1 MRVRM
6 FDGGFEEFG
15 ATRYQIEWITIKPS
29 ASGKDSIDP
38 DTDTIT
44 QYEYRTE
51 KDAALQR
58 AQELFD
64 TTDDLCWGVVTV
76 RKQVVDWFYEED
88 GIAGWEET
96 DEEIDII

>member
-1 MRVRM
+1 MKVRM
-6 FDGGFEEFG
+6 FGGGFEEFG

-29 ASGKDSIDP
+29 ARGKDSVDP

-44 QYEYRTE
+44 HYQYRTDE
-51 KDAALQR
+51 DAALQR
-58 AQELFD
+58 AHEVFD

-88 GIAGWEET
+88 EIAGWEET
-96 DEEIDII
+96 GEEFDIM

>member
-6 FDGGFEEFG
+6 FGGGFEEFG
-15 ATRYQIEWITIKPS
+15 AIRYEIEWITIKPS

-44 QYEYRTE
+44 HYEYRSQ
-51 KDAALQR
+51 KAAALQR

-96 DEEIDII
+96 DEEIDIL

>member
-1 MRVRM
+1 MRVRI
-6 FDGGFEEFG
+6 FGGGFEEFG
-15 ATRYQIEWITIKPS
+15 AIRYQIEVITIKAS
-29 ASGKDSIDP
+29 ARAKESIDP

-44 QYEYRTE
+44 HYEYRSD

-64 TTDDLCWGVVTV
+64 TTDDLCWGVITV

-88 GIAGWEET
+88 RIAGWEDT
-96 DEEIDII
+96 DEEFDIM